1 MIFDLQINPGVA
13 PWPVLC
19 DAARAAED
27 AGFAALWTI
36 DHLQGS
42 VMGAPDM
49 PECFTL
55 LGALAAATST
65 IDLGPLV
72 VNVGNRH
79 PGLLANAAATVQAI
93 SNGRLL
99 LGLGAGGGPTGSAA
113 SERLALGLAAPAT
126 IAERHAVLEHTLDVL
141 DAMWS
146 PGRDEKFATFPL
158 PSPRPPIV
166 LGVNGERLARIAGR
180 RAQGV
185 NVRATSDKARGVIT
199 AFLDERRLSGATGE
213 CQATVWDFFDES
225 LFAEGNPKVAEWES
239 WGVNRVILI
248 MYATIDVAR
257 IARAGKLLAS

>member
-13 PWPVLC
+13 PWPVLR

-55 LGALAAATST
+55 LGALASATST
-65 IDLGPLV
+65 IALGPLV

-79 PGLLANAAATVQAI
+79 PAVLANSAATVQSI
-93 SNGRLL
+93 SGGRLL
-99 LGLGAGGGPTGSAA
+99 LGLGAGGGPKGSAA
-113 SERLALGLAAPAT
+113 SERSATGLPAPT
-126 IAERHAVLEHTLDVL
+126 TVAERHANLEHALDVL
-141 DAMWS
+141 DDMWS
-146 PGRDEKFATFPL
+146 PQRDEKYATFPL
-158 PSPRPPIV
+158 PLPRPAIV

-180 RAQGV
+180 RTQGV
-185 NVRATSDKARGVIT
+185 NVRGTNDKAREIIT
-199 AFLDERRLSGATGE
+199 AFIDERRRSGVTAE
-213 CQATVWDFFDES
+213 FHATVWDFFDES
-225 LFAEGNPKVAEWES
+225 LLRPDSPKVAEWKS

-248 MYATIDVAR
+248 MYESIDVAR
-257 IARAGKLLAS
+257 IARAGK

>member
-13 PWPVLC
+13 PWPVLR

-65 IDLGPLV
+65 IGLGPLV

-93 SNGRLL
+93 SGGRLL
-99 LGLGAGGGPTGSAA
+99 LGLGAGGGPDSSA
-113 SERLALGLAAPAT
+113 SRERLALGIVPPST
-126 IAERHAVLEHTLDVL
+126 VAERHAVLEHTLDVL
-141 DAMWS
+141 DEMWS
-146 PGRDEKFATFPL
+146 PQRDEKFSTFPL
-158 PSPRPPIV
+158 PLPRPPVV

-180 RAQGV
+180 RTQGV
-185 NVRATSDKARGVIT
+185 NVRATSDKARDVIT
-199 AFLDERRLSGATGE
+199 SFVDEWRQSGSTGE
-213 CQATVWDFFDES
+213 PHATVWDFFDEA
-225 LFAEGNPKVAEWES
+225 LLIPDNPKIAEWRS

-248 MYATIDVAR
+248 MYEAIDVAR